1 MTWVGLPLK
10 ALMQDEQWREV
21 GCQPA
26 EQTWEGGEG
35 LDAAS
40 GSRGL
45 GQWKILL
52 LFPSARGL
60 GKWRERERGRGFK
73 NLIQNLDAWL
83 PGI

>member
-10 ALMQDEQWREV
+10 TLMQDEQWREV

-26 EQTWEGGEG
+26 EQTWEGEERLG
-35 LDAAS
+35 AAS

-45 GQWKILL
+45 GQWKILFF
-52 LFPSARGL
+52 FPSARGL
-60 GKWRERERGRGFK
+60 RKWRERECGRGFK